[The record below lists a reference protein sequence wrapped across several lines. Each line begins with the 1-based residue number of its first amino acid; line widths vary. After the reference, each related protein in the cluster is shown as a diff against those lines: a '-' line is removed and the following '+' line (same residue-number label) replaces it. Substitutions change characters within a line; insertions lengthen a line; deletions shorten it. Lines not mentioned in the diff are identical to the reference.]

1 MLESLSPQLVICV
14 RVGARRQDHLL
25 PYMADCRHT
34 PDTLFFVAEEDF
46 RLCRAHARWTPSKV
60 AAQLAPQLAG
70 FQEMPGEAS
79 ISLEELYR
87 ARCALVPLVGEE
99 EAGAFCESANPGVE
113 VAATLGF

>member
-14 RVGARRQDHLL
+14 RGALRQDHLL

-46 RLCRAHARWTPSKV
+46 RLTREHARLSPQQI
-60 AAQLAPQLAG
+60 AAKLAKEPQGL
-70 FQEMPGEAS
+70 QEMPGEGT

-87 ARCALVPLVGEE
+87 LRCSVVPLVGEE
-99 EAGAFCESANPGVE
+99 EAWGRFGVNKSWR
-113 VAATLGF
+113 